1 MMSHAPTKVTMGKL
15 LPLVTA
21 ITTPSAMMSAPQR
34 VSTKPNASTT
44 LPGPPRAVVPTL
56 IQDDLTAVD
65 DPTVPGVPGA
75 PVARLTVFGGLA
87 GVTATRDASAVLPAV
102 AAAAP
107 LPG

>member
-1 MMSHAPTKVTMGKL
+1 MMSHAPTNVTIGKL

-21 ITTPSAMMSAPQR
+21 ITTPSAMISAPQS

-44 LPGPPRAVVPTL
+44 LPGPPSAVWPIL
-56 IQDDLTAVD
+56 IQEDFTAVD
-65 DPTVPGVPGA
+65 DPTAAGAPGA
-75 PVARLTVFGGLA
+75 PVARLTAFGGLA
-87 GVTATRDASAVLPAV
+87 GVGATRGARAVFPAV